1 MQSGLTGGRE
11 SNLLPDGHGTR
22 LLEVR
27 AAHNAG
33 PEQRKLT
40 EGLLACARQQ
50 GLATLDSYD
59 YLAASG
65 KPRALYKLWHMNR
78 DGNFL
83 IAALVARTLDGNG
96 K

>member
-1 MQSGLTGGRE
+1 MLAE
-11 SNLLPDGHGTR
+11 YDPVVWDEPKL
-22 LLEVR
+22 
-27 AAHNAG
+27 A

-40 EGLLACARQQ
+40 EGLLACARRQ

-59 YLAASG
+59 ALAATG
-65 KPRALYKLWHMNR
+65 KPRTLYKLWHMNR

-83 IAALVARTLDGNG
+83 IAALLARALDANG